1 MRQGFWIQRCSFL
14 VSEGANPHMHPSK
27 SAFSNPSS
35 SRKVA
40 ILGSV
45 QYLQCR
51 GHSIRTVAP
60 TRLQRLATS
69 SNPSQRRQ

>member
-1 MRQGFWIQRCSFL
+1 MRQGFWIRRCCFL
-14 VSEGANPHMHPSK
+14 VSEGVNPYMRPSK

-35 SRKVA
+35 SRKAA

-51 GHSIRTVAP
+51 GHSTRTVAP
-60 TRLQRLATS
+60 TRLQCLAAS